1 MPREEILKVAKARR
15 IEVHPDRLK
24 RREGLSEEEMAEI
37 DQVAMEVGEAAL
49 TVSGVRER
57 AVYDAEVRAWDAGTG
72 ADLLSGKE
80 GVRKRRA
87 H

>member
-37 DQVAMEVGEAAL
+37 DQVAMEVEEAAL
-49 TVSGVRER
+49 TLSGVRER
-57 AVYDAEVRAWDAGTG
+57 EVYDAQVRAWDVRME
-72 ADLLSGKE
+72 ADLWYEKH